1 MVRLDRVFGI
11 LLAVIAG
18 WSALHYPKVAG
29 SIRHRLAVPGGGY
42 PDPSDL
48 RIYGSAAAAF
58 YLVLQGLCTWL
69 LKPLADRLLPRE

>member
-29 SIRHRLAVPGGGY
+29 SIRHRLGVPGGGY

-48 RIYGSAAAAF
+48 RIYGSACAAL
-58 YLVLQGLCTWL
+58 YLVLQVS
-69 LKPLADRLLPRE
+69 